1 MKTSHMG
8 PPGPV
13 ICYNWLQPV
22 VTRYFLTQLMN
33 HLLNKKSQ
41 DFQIQHKRIR
51 ENQMSQAIDYQRKNG
66 HGRNAFDMI
75 PISKTMTSICV
86 VDWQFFNTIFMRT
99 SPTMLIKS
107 ISR

>member
-1 MKTSHMG
+1 
-8 PPGPV
+8 
-13 ICYNWLQPV
+13 
-22 VTRYFLTQLMN
+22 MN
-33 HLLNKKSQ
+33 HLWNKKSQ

-86 VDWQFFNTIFMRT
+86 VDWQFFQHDFHADFTNNAHQINEVEDIVHEQEIDDDSDIDREDVAQENAEDHM
-99 SPTMLIKS
+99 
-107 ISR
+107 